1 MQSITALAHLNAC
14 ILYFIDISETC
25 GYTIEQQIS
34 LFKNIKPLFQHKPL
48 VIVLSKIDL
57 VKYSGLDNKTRD
69 LIENLAKE
77 HNAYLI
83 QMSNSSGDGISDVK
97 QKACDILLD
106 HRLTQ
111 KAKDPK
117 KAEQIMNRLHVSQPK
132 KRDNMDR
139 GPVIPDTVTLGV
151 KKVGPTI
158 KQLQDEY
165 GGAGNF
171 YIPIEEHYQ
180 LEKDEWKFDRWP
192 EFFLG
197 KNVMDFYDP
206 DIEEK
211 LRKLE
216 EEEDKLLEMER
227 NENELMEDD
236 DDEEIT
242 EGELRSAL
250 KDVRDKK
257 AIFKMQHKMKI
268 NLRARSKNKKLEDL
282 EEHLEKKGIN
292 ANIDSLRQRIKK
304 RKTIGQLESNQDK
317 LRDKALVDDEE
328 ESMDVDQG
336 RGRKRKRSI
345 SMSDDEEESK
355 RGDSKKTGKSK
366 IMTVGSNKNR
376 SMTPVQLKIQSQS
389 KLRSM
394 SKGRRE
400 GSVPQPRYA

>member
-1 MQSITALAHLNAC
+1 MNAC

-57 VKYSGLDNKTRD
+57 LKYNELPKKTKEM
-69 LIENLAKE
+69 IETLAKE

-97 QKACDILLD
+97 QKACYILLD

-117 KAEQIMNRLHVSQPK
+117 KAEQILNRLHVAQPK
-132 KRDNMDR
+132 KRDNFDR
-139 GPVIPDTVTLGV
+139 APAIPDSVVNGV

-158 KQLQDEY
+158 KELQEEF

-180 LEKDEWKFDRWP
+180 LEDDSWKFDRWP
-192 EFFLG
+192 EFYLG

-211 LRKLE
+211 LKKLE

-227 NENELMEDD
+227 NENDLMQD
-236 DDEEIT
+236 DDESENSDGVT
-242 EGELRSAL
+242 EEDLRRSL
-250 KDVRDKK
+250 KEVRSKK
-257 AIFKMQHKMKI
+257 AILKLQHKMKK
-268 NLRARSKNKKLEDL
+268 NLRARSKNKNLADFED
-282 EEHLEKKGIN
+282 HLEKKGID
-292 ANIDSLRQRIKK
+292 ANIENIRSRVKQRKSIKE
-304 RKTIGQLESNQDK
+304 LEAN
-317 LRDKALVDDEE
+317 
-328 ESMDVDQG
+328 
-336 RGRKRKRSI
+336 
-345 SMSDDEEESK
+345 
-355 RGDSKKTGKSK
+355 
-366 IMTVGSNKNR
+366 
-376 SMTPVQLKIQSQS
+376 
-389 KLRSM
+389 
-394 SKGRRE
+394 
-400 GSVPQPRYA
+400 

>member
-1 MQSITALAHLNAC
+1 MNAC

-57 VKYSGLDNKTRD
+57 LKYNELPKKTKEM
-69 LIENLAKE
+69 IETLAKE

-117 KAEQIMNRLHVSQPK
+117 KAEQILNRLHVAQPK
-132 KRDNMDR
+132 KRDNFDR
-139 GPVIPDTVTLGV
+139 APAIPDSVVNGV

-158 KQLQDEY
+158 KELQEEF

-180 LEKDEWKFDRWP
+180 LEDDSWKFDRWP
-192 EFFLG
+192 EFYLG

-211 LRKLE
+211 LKKLE

-227 NENELMEDD
+227 NENDLMQD
-236 DDEEIT
+236 DDESENSDGVT
-242 EGELRSAL
+242 EEDLRRSL
-250 KDVRDKK
+250 KEVRSKK
-257 AIFKMQHKMKI
+257 AILKLQHKMKK
-268 NLRARSKNKKLEDL
+268 NLRARSKNKNLADF
-282 EEHLEKKGIN
+282 EEHLEKKGID
-292 ANIDSLRQRIKK
+292 ANIENIRSRVKQRKSIKE
-304 RKTIGQLESNQDK
+304 LEAN
-317 LRDKALVDDEE
+317 
-328 ESMDVDQG
+328 
-336 RGRKRKRSI
+336 
-345 SMSDDEEESK
+345 
-355 RGDSKKTGKSK
+355 
-366 IMTVGSNKNR
+366 
-376 SMTPVQLKIQSQS
+376 
-389 KLRSM
+389 
-394 SKGRRE
+394 
-400 GSVPQPRYA
+400 